1 MDVEPMLLRNM
12 KEPQERH
19 RVLLEEIL
27 GRYRQPLAVKD
38 ETAELP
44 PPGAPAHPGEPALA
58 LLIGFED
65 RAEDS
70 GQIADVLGDQEI
82 ILHEPLDP
90 AAVRVIR
97 VAHLPRNFGL
107 QVESEPFFGATGQ
120 IVEMAAQRPKKT
132 LGVVEPLRLL
142 RRQNPQLDQLA
153 DIVGA
158 IDVLGDPEQRVQVP
172 QAALALLDVRLEL
185 VTTVADAL
193 VPCVALGE
201 LAFDELRCSAAH
213 DVRIKTPLELA
224 EEGLLAPQIAGL
236 EQPRADRQIGFGLA
250 QAFLD
255 GARRLPD
262 LQAEVP

>member
-65 RAEDS
+65 GAEDS

-82 ILHEPLDP
+82 MLHEPLDP
-90 AAVRVIR
+90 AAIRVIG
-97 VAHLPRNFGL
+97 VAHLPRDLGL
-107 QVESEPFFGATGQ
+107 QVESEPLFGATGQ
-120 IVEMAAQRPKKT
+120 IVEMAAHRPKKA

-142 RRQNPQLDQLA
+142 RRQNSQFDEPA

-158 IDVLGDPEQRVQVP
+158 IDVLGDPEQCVQVSQP
-172 QAALALLDVRLEL
+172 ALPLLDVRLEL
-185 VTTVADAL
+185 ITAVADAL
-193 VPCVALGE
+193 MPRVALGE
-201 LAFDELRCSAAH
+201 LGFDELRRAGAY
-213 DVRIKTPLELA
+213 DVVVKAPLEIV
-224 EEGLLAPQIAGL
+224 EERLLAP
-236 EQPRADRQIGFGLA
+236 
-250 QAFLD
+250 
-255 GARRLPD
+255 
-262 LQAEVP
+262 